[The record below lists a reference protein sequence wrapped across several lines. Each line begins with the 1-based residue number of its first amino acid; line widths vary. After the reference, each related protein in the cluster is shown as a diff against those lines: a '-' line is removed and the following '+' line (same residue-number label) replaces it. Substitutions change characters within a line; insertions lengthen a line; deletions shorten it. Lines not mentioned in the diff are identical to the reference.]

1 MDLTSL
7 RSVVTLLSFLVFAG
21 IVYWA
26 WSSKNKV
33 RFDEAANLPFLDDDT
48 ELPVSSATLD
58 NANNLKKASK

>member
-48 ELPVSSATLD
+48 ELSASSATLD

>member
-48 ELPVSSATLD
+48 ELPASSATLD